1 MLSIEVLTG
10 SESFTPED
18 WEAWESVLVSLPDQ
32 SVDSAL
38 DSYGEVDLS
47 GGISMDNMFFDYD
60 TEFGA
65 TYTAV
70 VGLIEYNFSEFKIGP
85 RDADDLQGYVAGAG
99 PEETSICDIQEGG
112 ELTDRTVLLSD
123 VVVTSALTI
132 RRDGFWVQ
140 EPGGGEWCGVY
151 VYLGN
156 ALSDDSLWNV
166 AAGDVVS
173 IEGTV
178 TEYGSTDS
186 ELTLTEISV
195 NSKDDITAAGTTAD
209 VTVTALTSS
218 TVPTDDAGWEP
229 YEGVLISLPDVEITS
244 DESSY
249 GEVDTNWGIQL
260 DDALYYYD
268 LAAGYTF
275 DAVTGL
281 VNLSYGLYELLPRDE
296 SDLGGGSEG
305 EGEGEGETLT
315 TVTDLQQGTDA
326 GTVSDGD
333 PVELSGVVVT
343 SNMTSDGKAFFVQ
356 DYGGGEWSGVYVYV
370 GTSGATVSKG
380 DTVNIS
386 GVSKEYF
393 DLTEVD
399 ASTGSVT
406 ILDTDDA
413 PPVVATVLTE
423 TPSDWEPYEGCLLEL
438 QDVTI
443 TSAVDAYG
451 QASTSYG
458 AFIDDLLYT
467 PTVSNGDVYSAIR
480 GPLYYSYSE
489 WKVEPEA
496 DGYVD

>member
-1 MLSIEVLTG
+1 M
-10 SESFTPED
+10 
-18 WEAWESVLVSLPDQ
+18 
-32 SVDSAL
+32 
-38 DSYGEVDLS
+38 
-47 GGISMDNMFFDYD
+47 
-60 TEFGA
+60 
-65 TYTAV
+65 
-70 VGLIEYNFSEFKIGP
+70 
-85 RDADDLQGYVAGAG
+85 
-99 PEETSICDIQEGG
+99 
-112 ELTDRTVLLSD
+112 
-123 VVVTSALTI
+123 
-132 RRDGFWVQ
+132 
-140 EPGGGEWCGVY
+140 
-151 VYLGN
+151 
-156 ALSDDSLWNV
+156 
-166 AAGDVVS
+166 VS

-186 ELTLTEISV
+186 EFTLTEIPV

-209 VTVTALTSS
+209 VTVTTLTSS

-275 DAVTGL
+275 EAVTGL

-315 TVTDLQQGTDA
+315 SVVNLQQGTDA

-438 QDVTI
+438 TDVTI